1 MRKSTFR
8 SDSRPP
14 AEPVP
19 GGVRELWTLALPLIL
34 SMGSQSLMM
43 FADRL
48 FLGWYSDVS
57 LRAALPAGVLA
68 FTLQSGFFA
77 LAGYS
82 NTFVSQYHGAGD
94 RAGCARSVA
103 QSLWIALL
111 ATPLVIALIPAG
123 LAVLRASQHG
133 AEVFAEEGVYLGIL
147 IWGSLPALLSSA
159 LAGFFSGR
167 GDTRTPMWAYLAGN
181 ALNVVL
187 DYWFIFG
194 GPGLPA
200 LGIRGAAYATV
211 LSSVLPAAMLAW
223 AAYRGPVNRE
233 YGTRRALRWDGPL
246 FRRMIRFGVPSGIH
260 LMLDL
265 VAYAVFVLLA
275 GRFGAREQSANSI
288 ALSVNALSFM
298 PVIALGVA
306 GGIAVGQ
313 YQGRNEPAVAARS
326 GWTALWM
333 GALYMAVMGAAFV
346 LLPRLFIGAFAG
358 SAEASVPMDEVFPIA
373 RRLLVWIAAWGIGD
387 ACCLVLSGALKG
399 AGDTRFVMVY
409 SLFFNWMLFIGGSLV
424 VVFTLHGGFQ
434 GLWLWATLHVWLMA
448 AGYVWRFA
456 RGRWQRIDL
465 LGRRELE
472 WLPPPAQPHSD
483 ALRGEG

>member
-1 MRKSTFR
+1 MRAFSFR
-8 SDSRPP
+8 SDSRPL
-14 AEPVP
+14 ADPVP
-19 GGVRELWTLALPLIL
+19 GGAWEIWTLALPLIL

-48 FLGWYSDVS
+48 FLGWHSDLS

-94 RAGCARSVA
+94 RDGCARSVA

-133 AEVFAEEGVYLGIL
+133 AEVFAEESLYLRIL
-147 IWGSLPALLSSA
+147 IWGSLPSLLSSA
-159 LAGFFSGR
+159 LSGFFSGR
-167 GDTRTPMWAYLAGN
+167 GDTHTPMWAYLAGN

-194 GPGLPA
+194 GLGLPA

-211 LSSVLPAAMLAW
+211 LSAVLPAAMLAW
-223 AAYRGPVNRE
+223 AAYRGPVSVE
-233 YGTRRALRWDGPL
+233 YGTRQALRWDGPL
-246 FRRMIRFGVPSGIH
+246 FRRMLRFGAPSGFQ
-260 LMLDL
+260 LMFDL
-265 VAYAVFVLLA
+265 AAFTVFVMLA
-275 GRFGAREQSANSI
+275 GRFGPREQSASSI
-288 ALSVNALSFM
+288 ALSINALSFM

-306 GGIAVGQ
+306 GGIAVGK
-313 YQGRNEPAVAARS
+313 YQGRGDSAVATRS
-326 GWTALWM
+326 GWNALRM
-333 GALYMAVMGAAFV
+333 GVVYMAAMGAAFA
-346 LLPRLFIGAFAG
+346 LLPRLFVGAFAG
-358 SAEASVPMDEVFPIA
+358 GAESSVPIAEVFPIA
-373 RRLLVWIAAWGIGD
+373 RRLLVWIATWGIGD

-399 AGDTRFVMVY
+399 AGDTRFVMIY
-409 SLFFNWMLFIGGSLV
+409 AMLCNWLLFIGGSLV
-424 VVFTLHGGFQ
+424 IVFALHGGFQ
-434 GLWLWATLHVWLMA
+434 GLWLWATLHVWIMA

-472 WLPPPAQPHSD
+472 WMPPPGQPHSD